1 MRLFLRF
8 LRMRFFFFIVFI
20 KYLHTVREGKKPD
33 PENRFRSTRRKEWE
47 TKHLLY

>member
-1 MRLFLRF
+1 MRLFSVF
-8 LRMRFFFFIVFI
+8 SECDFFIVFI